1 MHQPILNS
9 RNKIVGFLIIPIDIT
24 QEIEQKKYIENL
36 ARFKDEFLYGITHEF
51 KTPLVVISSALQA
64 IEALCR
70 DELTDR
76 VKKYLNRIKQ
86 NTFRQIRLVNN
97 LLDIARIEAGHIK
110 YSRGIWILL
119 L

>member
-76 VKKYLNRIKQ
+76 VK
-86 NTFRQIRLVNN
+86 NT
-97 LLDIARIEAGHIK
+97 
-110 YSRGIWILL
+110 
-119 L
+119 